1 MSKESERPPQS
12 SGPQH
17 LPRFSPTA
25 SAMASAHPGSVSA
38 GTLTLAE
45 EMRPGIISD
54 QLLLDPRPVT
64 KMNRYIME
72 AMSRTGTGFWI
83 LVAILATLALIGLGG
98 AWGYQIRWGMG
109 VAGIRRPVFWGVYI
123 ANFVFWIGISHSG
136 TFVSAILR
144 VFKAEFR
151 RPITRGSEMMTTFS
165 LIVAG
170 MYPLIHLGR
179 TWRFFWMVPYF
190 NQRQLWPNFHSPLM
204 WDMMAI
210 FTYLTGSTLYLY
222 LPLIPD
228 MAMARNISTGWRKRI
243 YRILALG
250 WRGSESEWHH
260 LKTAINIFAFV
271 IIPVMFSV
279 HTIVSWDFGMTL
291 VEGWHSTI
299 FGPYFVTG
307 AIFSGVSAVIT
318 VLLVVRK
325 TMKLDYFLRDEHFDA
340 LGKLILIF
348 SFAWT
353 YFWFADFITEWYG
366 GVPVISELIHMQ
378 ARGTAAIFWYVM
390 LFFNIVVPWSTLWN
404 RRIRRSTTAMIFIT
418 IGVNI
423 GMYLERY
430 IIVATFLTKGN
441 MPFDWGVYSPT
452 IIEFLISLGSLSLF
466 ILLYAL
472 ASRIIPLVPVWE
484 VQEGQLTHSL
494 RPIGK
499 ALVPSIAELE

>member
-1 MSKESERPPQS
+1 MSRGSEHPP
-12 SGPQH
+12 
-17 LPRFSPTA
+17 L
-25 SAMASAHPGSVSA
+25 
-38 GTLTLAE
+38 LAE
-45 EMRPGIISD
+45 PAHTLDAEMRPGIFSD
-54 QLLLDPRPVT
+54 RLLLDPRPVG
-64 KMNRYIME
+64 KMNRYILE
-72 AMSRTGTGFWI
+72 AMQRTGKGFWI
-83 LVAILATLALIGLGG
+83 VVAILATLVAIGLGG

-144 VFKAEFR
+144 VFNAEFR
-151 RPITRGSEMMTTFS
+151 RPITRGAEMMTTFS

-179 TWRFFWMVPYF
+179 VWRFFWMLPYP

-204 WDMMAI
+204 WDMVAI
-210 FTYLTGSTLYLY
+210 FTYLTGSTLYLF
-222 LPLIPD
+222 LPMIPD
-228 MAMARNISTGWRKRI
+228 MAMARDQCISGWRQRI
-243 YRILALG
+243 YRVLALG
-250 WRGSESEWHH
+250 WRGTEAEWHH
-260 LKTAINIFAFV
+260 LKTAIKIFAFV

-279 HTIVSWDFGMTL
+279 HTIVSWDFGMTI
-291 VEGWHSTI
+291 VDGWHSTI

-353 YFWFADFITEWYG
+353 YFWFADFLTEWYG
-366 GVPVISELIHMQ
+366 GEPVASQLIHMQ
-378 ARGTAAIFWYVM
+378 ARGVVAMFWYTM
-390 LFFNIVVPWSTLWN
+390 LFFNIVVPWATLWN
-404 RRIRRSTTAMIFIT
+404 KRIRRSTTAMLLIT

-430 IIVATFLTKGN
+430 IIVATFLTKGQ
-441 MPFDWGVYSPT
+441 MPFDWGVYTPT
-452 IIEFLISLGSLSLF
+452 IIELLISVGSMSLF
-466 ILLYAL
+466 ILLYVL
-472 ASRIIPLVPVWE
+472 ASRVVPLVPVWE
-484 VQEGQLTHSL
+484 VREGQLSHSL

-499 ALVPSIAELE
+499 ALVPTIAEIE

>member
-1 MSKESERPPQS
+1 MSKESRSAPRPAEPDQ
-12 SGPQH
+12 
-17 LPRFSPTA
+17 A
-25 SAMASAHPGSVSA
+25 
-38 GTLTLAE
+38 LAL
-45 EMRPGIISD
+45 EMRPGILSD
-54 QLLLDPRPVT
+54 QLLLDPRPVGD
-64 KMNRYIME
+64 MNRYIME
-72 AMSRTGTGFWI
+72 AMQRTGKGFWI
-83 LVAILATLALIGLGG
+83 LVAILASLVLIGYGG
-98 AWGYQIRWGMG
+98 AWGYQVRWGMG
-109 VAGIRRPVFWGVYI
+109 VAGIRRPVFWGLYI

-136 TFVSAILR
+136 TFISAVLR

-170 MYPLIHLGR
+170 LFPLIHLGR
-179 TWRFFWMVPYF
+179 TWRFYWMIPYF

-228 MAMARNISTGWRKRI
+228 MAMARNITTGWRKRV
-243 YRILALG
+243 YGTLALG

-260 LKTAINIFAFV
+260 LKTAIKIFAFV
-271 IIPVMFSV
+271 IMPVMFSV

-318 VLLVVRK
+318 VLLIVRK
-325 TMKLDYFLRDEHFDA
+325 TMKLDYFLRPEHFDA
-340 LGKLILIF
+340 LGKLILVF

-353 YFWFADFITEWYG
+353 YFWFAEFITEWYG
-366 GVPVISELIHMQ
+366 GEPVISALIHMQ
-378 ARGTAAIFWYVM
+378 ARGPVAVLWYTM

-404 RRIRRSTTAMIFIT
+404 RRIRRSTTAMLLIT
-418 IGVNI
+418 IGINI

-430 IIVATFLTKGN
+430 IIVATFLTKGR
-441 MPFDWGVYSPT
+441 MPFNWGIYNPSIV
-452 IIEFLISLGSLSLF
+452 ELLISIGALSLF
-466 ILLYAL
+466 ALLYVV
-472 ASRIIPLVPVWE
+472 ASRLIPLVPVWE
-484 VQEGQLTHSL
+484 VQEGQLSHSL
-494 RPIGK
+494 RPIGR
-499 ALVPSIAELE
+499 ALVPSVVDLE